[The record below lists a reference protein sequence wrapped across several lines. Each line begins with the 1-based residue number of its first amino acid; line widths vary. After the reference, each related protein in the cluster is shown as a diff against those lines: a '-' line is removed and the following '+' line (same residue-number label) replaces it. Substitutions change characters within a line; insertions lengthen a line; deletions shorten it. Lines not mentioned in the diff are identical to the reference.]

1 MKIGLIG
8 IGDIA
13 KKAYLPALTQT
24 KNVELYL
31 CSRNSEALKE
41 AAAAFPVS
49 DVFTDRRKWMNS
61 GIEAAFVSTATG
73 AHEEI
78 IDELLDH
85 GIHVYIDKPIT
96 FYGITSKRLLAKA
109 KEKNLILM
117 VGFNRRYAP
126 PYQALKEVPDPNMII
141 MQKNRAR
148 QAADPR
154 TFIVEDFIHVIDT
167 LLYLFPYDIKDIQ
180 IRGMQK
186 SGLVHHV
193 VLELEASEGTAI
205 GIMNRNAGTTEEKVE
220 LMSESE
226 TRIVHN
232 INEVATHQN
241 KQIIKHPKNDWE
253 PMLQK
258 RGFFGVIDAFI
269 HAVNQGAAFYK
280 GYETDAL
287 RHDIAEQMVQKLM
300 KEQ

>member
-13 KKAYLPALTQT
+13 KKAYLPTLTQT
-24 KNVELYL
+24 KDVELHL
-31 CSRNSEALKE
+31 CSRSQAALEEASS
-41 AAAAFPVS
+41 AFSVNEI
-49 DVFTDRRKWMNS
+49 FTDREKWMKS
-61 GIEAAFVSTATG
+61 GIEAAFVSTATD

-78 IDELLDH
+78 IDDLLDH

-96 FYGITSKRLLAKA
+96 FYGTASKRLLAKA
-109 KEKNLILM
+109 KDKNLILM

-141 MQKNRAR
+141 MQKNRDH
-148 QAADPR
+148 QAADYR

-167 LLYLFPYDIKDIQ
+167 LLYLFPYDIQNIQ

-186 SGLVHHV
+186 NGLVHHV
-193 VLELEASEGTAI
+193 VLELEAAEGTAI

-226 TRIVHN
+226 TRVVHN
-232 INEVATHQN
+232 INDVATHQN
-241 KQIIKHPKNDWE
+241 KQIIKHSANDWE

-269 HAVNQGAAFYK
+269 NAVHQGGASYT
-280 GYETDAL
+280 GYERDAQ